1 MPRLRLYVI
10 KKVLSSLKGRVDYHD
25 ILFARRGF
33 EAIIKRVRLPLPGF
47 TYTPDK
53 IGNMKVEWIEPA
65 GADTSKI
72 LLYFHGGGY
81 CAGSINTHR
90 AVVSKIV
97 GNAGIKALMI
107 EYRLAPENKYPAAI
121 EDAAEAYQYLL
132 DHGYTP
138 EDVSFG
144 GDSAGGGLTIC
155 TLLYLRDKNIP
166 LPKCAIALSPWLDLT
181 MKGASFTGNKDI
193 DPMLIAEA
201 LPVWSKAYIGDADP
215 QTAYISP
222 VYSNLHGLPPT
233 YIQVG
238 EEEILL
244 DDSTRFFEAAKRD
257 GVDVTMDIYPAM
269 FHVFNAW
276 WQVLPTARGA
286 NMKLGLFLST
296 RLKIS
301 ELPA

>member
-1 MPRLRLYVI
+1 MPRLRLFVI
-10 KKVLSSLKGRVDYHD
+10 KRVLSSLKKRVDYHD

-47 TYTPDK
+47 SYTPAT
-53 IGNMKVEWIEPA
+53 IGTMKVEWIE
-65 GADTSKI
+65 GLGVDTSKI

-81 CAGSINTHR
+81 CTGSINTHR
-90 AVVSKIV
+90 AVVSKIAE
-97 GNAGIKALMI
+97 NAGIKALI
-107 EYRLAPENKYPAAI
+107 IDYRLAPENKYPAAI
-121 EDAAEAYQYLL
+121 EDAVAAYQYLL
-132 DHGYTP
+132 DKGYQP
-138 EDVSFG
+138 EDISFG

-166 LPKCAIALSPWLDLT
+166 LPKCAIALSPWLDHT
-181 MKGASFTGNKDI
+181 MKGESFTGKKDI

-201 LPVWSKAYIGDADP
+201 LPVWSKAYIGDEDP
-215 QTAYISP
+215 QTTYISP
-222 VYSNLHGLPPT
+222 VYSNLHGLPPI

-244 DDSTRFFEAAKRD
+244 DDSTRFAAAAKRD
-257 GVDVTMDIYPAM
+257 GVDVSIDIYPAM

-286 NMKLGLFLST
+286 NIKLGVFLSSH
-296 RLKIS
+296 LKMAA
-301 ELPA
+301 LPA